1 VSDAYFQRS
10 ILIFNLLTF
19 SPRIYFLI
27 CNGYLGKLVGNCKEV
42 AIDEVVKLKS
52 LLPFENWDT
61 TSISNNL
68 KYTVLYI
75 SERSIDLNFT
85 ENFRQ

>member
-1 VSDAYFQRS
+1 
-10 ILIFNLLTF
+10 L
-19 SPRIYFLI
+19 
-27 CNGYLGKLVGNCKEV
+27 YLGKLVGNCKEV

-52 LLPFENWDT
+52 LLLFENWDT